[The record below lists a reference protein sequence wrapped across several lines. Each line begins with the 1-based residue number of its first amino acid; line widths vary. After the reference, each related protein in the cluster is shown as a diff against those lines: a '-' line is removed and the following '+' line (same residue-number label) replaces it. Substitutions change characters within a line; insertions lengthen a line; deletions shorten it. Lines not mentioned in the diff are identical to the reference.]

1 MLVQGS
7 PPARRRCRRPPPTAG
22 GRGTRCRLRSVRN
35 PLSRR
40 LPGQVA
46 RASGPNPRRRTEL
59 GLLVLSTL
67 IIVAAYVLA
76 TAGTTAKIPAD
87 LGPFLAIVLGLA
99 LAAHIANRFYAPD
112 ANPVLLPLVSLLNGL
127 GYVMIARIGPPKY
140 PTAQAGWT
148 AVGVGAYIVTLIVV
162 RRTRDLDRYRY
173 LLLLLAV
180 IFMLAPL
187 IPHLG
192 LPVSTTGTT
201 VKLWV
206 HIGPISGQ
214 PVELAKLALC
224 IFFASYFAEKR
235 ELLSVASYRLGN
247 RLVLDPRPLGPILVA
262 WGFAMLV
269 LGAEG
274 DIGFALLIFVLF
286 ISMLWLATGR
296 GVYVVVGLVLFAVGA
311 FVASH
316 LFSQVDARVEN
327 WLHPASRFNLVGGS
341 GQLLEGLYGM
351 GTGGLTGTGLGF
363 GLLNPIP
370 EVRSDYIFAAFGTE
384 MGLLGTTVI
393 VFAFTLIV
401 GAGLRIAQT
410 ARSEFAKLLAAGLTV
425 IIGMQAFFVMAG
437 IVRLLPFTGITLPFM
452 AYGGSSLVANYLVV
466 AILLRISDEN
476 ATERRGGEVIALHID
491 PSKRELRRSLSAR
504 R

>member
-1 MLVQGS
+1 M
-7 PPARRRCRRPPPTAG
+7 PT
-22 GRGTRCRLRSVRN
+22 L
-35 PLSRR
+35 LSRR
-40 LPGQVA
+40 LPGQDA
-46 RASGPNPRRRTEL
+46 RTAGPNARRRTEL
-59 GLLVLSTL
+59 GLLILSAL

-76 TAGTTAKIPAD
+76 AAGTTAKIPGD

-99 LAAHIANRFYAPD
+99 LAAHVANRLYAPD

-148 AVGVGAYIVTLIVV
+148 AVGIGAYIVTLIVV
-162 RRTRDLDRYRY
+162 RRSRDLDRYRY
-173 LLLLLAV
+173 LLLLGAV
-180 IFMLAPL
+180 VLMLSPL
-187 IPHLG
+187 VPHLG
-192 LPVSTTGTT
+192 APISTVDST

-206 HIGPISGQ
+206 RIGPITGQ

-235 ELLSVASYRLGN
+235 ELLSVPTFRLGN

-286 ISMLWLATGR
+286 IAMLWLATGR
-296 GVYVVVGLVLFAVGA
+296 GLYVVVGLVLFAVGA
-311 FVASH
+311 LVASH

-327 WLHPASRFNLVGGS
+327 WLHPWSRVNLRYGGS
-341 GQLLEGLYGM
+341 GQLVSGLYGL

-363 GLLNPIP
+363 GLLGNSLHPIIP
-370 EVRSDYIFAAFGTE
+370 EVNSDYIFAAFGTE

-393 VFAFTLIV
+393 VFAFTLII

-425 IIGMQAFFVMAG
+425 IIGMQAFFIMAG
-437 IVRLLPFTGITLPFM
+437 IVRLLPLTGITLPFM
-452 AYGGSSLVANYLVV
+452 AYGGSSLVANYVLV
-466 AILLRISDEN
+466 ALLMRISDEGERAIV
-476 ATERRGGEVIALHID
+476 ATQATATPVAPADAG
-491 PSKRELRRSLSAR
+491 PSG
-504 R
+504 